1 MHSHG
6 ERLLSAQVSWGD
18 KQSVPIKQGQEPP
31 PCSEGAALGNL
42 DFVHL
47 PRLFSAGQEPV
58 SPCSPISLVS
68 ELFRRV
74 FPLSTGERRS
84 CPLAFF
90 ALLGTAFFSGML
102 WPTKETGFVLKR
114 VEVLHSSAFHS
125 GG

>member
-1 MHSHG
+1 MHSRG

-58 SPCSPISLVS
+58 SPAVPSLWSVNYS
-68 ELFRRV
+68 EECFHFLQEKEGPVLWLSLLCQARHFFPACCGRQRKQVLF
-74 FPLSTGERRS
+74 
-84 CPLAFF
+84 
-90 ALLGTAFFSGML
+90 
-102 WPTKETGFVLKR
+102 
-114 VEVLHSSAFHS
+114 
-125 GG
+125 